1 MKKVVAIGLFPIFL
15 YSYTLKEL
23 IEDAQKNQQVEALS
37 YDIASKQ
44 KSYDSIESSY
54 LPDLKV
60 GAMYQNASK
69 ESNAIARDS
78 LRADANLKYIIYD
91 GGKKYNL
98 YDKAKLNVDSSQKA
112 LISLKNNISLD
123 VARLYFEYLSLLE
136 DRESLLQESKLLE
149 AEYQRLKAFLDV
161 GSTTADEVQKIDS
174 ALKSVL
180 VLLDEVEL
188 NKQRLLFNL
197 ENYTTKDS
205 IDIQN
210 GSSIRLD
217 DISYTNR
224 LDILSRESA
233 IEAILNDA
241 KSIKSANLPTLYA
254 NDNLSYTKPYYDD
267 KRLEPNSYIKT
278 QNLATLNLSW
288 SIFDFGTISKN
299 YESRYFDYLSQK
311 SQLEYDKH
319 RADTDY
325 KFAKKALQIAQL
337 KINSTKVSLDAATLA
352 FEYVE
357 SRFQNGA
364 VDNVAY
370 LQALSQKY
378 DALRAYKRALN
389 DVEVKKAE
397 LIYFSGKD
405 IKEYVQWKVYHLL

>member
-15 YSYTLKEL
+15 YSYSLQEL
-23 IEDAQKNQQVEALS
+23 IEDAHKNQQVEALN

-44 KSYDSIESSY
+44 KSYDSIQSSY

-60 GAMYQNASK
+60 SSMYQNASK
-69 ESNAIARDS
+69 ESSAIARDS

-112 LISLKNNISLD
+112 LSWLKNTISLD
-123 VARLYFEYLSLLE
+123 VTRLYFEYLSLLE
-136 DRESLLQESKLLE
+136 DRSSMLQESKLLE
-149 AEYQRLKAFLDV
+149 AEHQRLKAFLDA
-161 GSTTADEVQKIDS
+161 GSTTNDEVEKIDS
-174 ALKSVL
+174 ALKGVL

-188 NKQRLLFNL
+188 NKQRVLFNL
-197 ENYTTKDS
+197 ENYTTKEPTN
-205 IDIQN
+205 IQN
-210 GSSIRLD
+210 GSNIKLD
-217 DISYTNR
+217 DLSYTDR
-224 LDILSRESA
+224 LDISSKESA
-233 IEAILNDA
+233 IEAILSDA

-254 NDNLSYTKPYYDD
+254 NDNLSYTKLYYDD
-267 KRLEPNSYIKT
+267 KTLEPNSYTKT

-288 SIFDFGTISKN
+288 SIFDFGSISKN

-319 RADTDY
+319 RATTDY
-325 KFAKKALQIAQL
+325 KFAKKALQIAEL
-337 KINSTKVSLDAATLA
+337 KISSTKASLDAATLA

-378 DALRAYKRALN
+378 DALRAYKRAVYDL
-389 DVEVKKAE
+389 EVKKAE
-397 LIYFSGKD
+397 VIYFSGKD
-405 IKEYVQWKVYHLL
+405 IKEYVQ